1 MSSLSLKN
9 ICKKYPNGFEAV
21 KDFNLEI
28 EDKEFIIFVGPSG
41 CGKSTTLRMVA
52 GLEDISSGELYIDGK
67 LVNDVE
73 PKDRDIAM
81 VFQNYA
87 LYPHMSVY
95 DNMAFGL
102 KLRKVPKDEID
113 KKVREAAE
121 ILDLSA
127 LLDRKPKALSG
138 GQRQRVAM
146 GRAIV
151 RKPKVFLM
159 DEPLSNLDAKLRVQM
174 RIEIAKLHQNLGT
187 TIIYV
192 THDQTEAMTLGTRIV
207 VMKAGIVQ
215 QVDTPQNLYEK
226 PANLFVAGFMGS
238 PQMNFLDATVKVNG
252 DVASLE
258 VAGQSIP
265 LPAAK
270 SKALI
275 DGGYNGK
282 TVVFGIRPED
292 VYDSEEFLAKAP
304 TTFTSNV
311 KVYELLGAEV
321 YLYFDVD
328 QFPITARVD
337 SRTKA
342 RPGDPIKF
350 AFDVDKIH
358 VFDKETEVTICN

>member
-87 LYPHMSVY
+87 LYPHMTVY

-207 VMKAGIVQ
+207 VMKAG
-215 QVDTPQNLYEK
+215 
-226 PANLFVAGFMGS
+226 
-238 PQMNFLDATVKVNG
+238 NFLDATVKVEGN
-252 DVASLE
+252 VANLV
-258 VAGQSIP
+258 VAGKSIP

-282 TVVFGIRPED
+282 TVTFGIRPED
-292 VYDSEEFLAKAP
+292 VYDSEEFLANAP
-304 TTFTSNV
+304 TTFESKV

-321 YLYFDVD
+321 YLYFDLD

-337 SRTKA
+337 SRTNA
-342 RPGDPIKF
+342 RPGDAIKF
-350 AFDVDKIH
+350 AFDIDKIH